1 MILTIS
7 HSAKKTRRVSQVVF
21 WYDTPRGLAHL
32 IVIESECSWVV
43 SGEERRGMQD
53 RVERDIKLRGGSEDS
68 FSQLPGELQ
77 SVKRRENGEL
87 FNGYGVSVLQAEKAL
102 QTGCTAV

>member
-77 SVKRRENGEL
+77 SENGPSEL
-87 FNGYGVSVLQAEKAL
+87 PLFYSAPVSPLM
-102 QTGCTAV
+102 

>member
-7 HSAKKTRRVSQVVF
+7 HSAKKTWRVSQVESSGMH
-21 WYDTPRGLAHL
+21 TPRCLAHL

-53 RVERDIKLRGGSEDS
+53 RVERDIELRGRSEDS

-77 SVKRRENGEL
+77 SENGPSEL
-87 FNGYGVSVLQAEKAL
+87 PLFYSAPVSPLM
-102 QTGCTAV
+102 